1 LLVHVSCL
9 IERLI
14 GQMPI
19 ETYQGLEKWKQ
30 CHKEGLSAIKSAFRV
45 IEEHYSVLFPTSEI
59 ANIYD
64 ILSEDTEF
72 LSIEEDF

>member
-1 LLVHVSCL
+1 MSCL

-14 GQMPI
+14 RQMPI

-30 CHKEGLSAIKSAFRV
+30 CQKKGYLLLNLRLVSLKS
-45 IEEHYSVLFPTSEI
+45 ISVMIPNSEI
-59 ANIYD
+59 AYIYD

-72 LSIEEDF
+72 LSIEEEF